1 MKKKLLSN
9 FPPVYQN
16 KPWEYPYE
24 NNLEE
29 GETNETSAP
38 PNFMSQILPDD
49 EITES
54 INSLNLKQ
62 RKSLK
67 SWQT

>member
-1 MKKKLLSN
+1 MKKKY
-9 FPPVYQN
+9 YQIFHQCI
-16 KPWEYPYE
+16 KA
-24 NNLEE
+24 NLENIPMKMIQKKE
-29 GETNETSAP
+29 KRETNETSPP
-38 PNFMSQILPDD
+38 PNFMSQILPDN

-67 SWQT
+67 S